1 LATQKIHFFTG
12 KGGVGKSLLAASYAC
27 ALSDRLAENTD
38 LGPVLLTELTERSF
52 YKNFLN
58 LDSIAYQPI
67 HVPQISKNLSVSQ
80 WSTTDCLKEYALYL
94 LKIQSL
100 YKLFFEN
107 PVSKSLIN
115 VAPGLQELAILGK
128 ASAVARKH
136 GPAMPYSEV
145 VIDSFAS
152 GHFMNLFRAPKAM
165 SEVIS
170 FGSMGEQS
178 RGIDQW
184 LRNPELCHVHIVALP
199 EELPITETIE
209 LYQKLNAEFGIRPT
223 VYLNKVFRLSDQDL
237 KSLTDSNQAYF
248 NEITMNE
255 KISIDKLADAGISF
269 QKISFVPE
277 TDSLKLIQH
286 IAKEITIEISQ

>member
-1 LATQKIHFFTG
+1 MATQKIHFFTG

-27 ALSDRLAENTD
+27 ALSDRSSSGTAK
-38 LGPVLLTELTERSF
+38 GPVLLTELTERSF

-58 LDSIAYQPI
+58 LEHICYKPI
-67 HVPQISKNLSVSQ
+67 QVPEISKNLSVSQ
-80 WSTTDCLKEYALYL
+80 WSTADCLKEYALHL

-136 GPAMPYSEV
+136 GPSMPYSEV
-145 VIDSFAS
+145 VIDAFAS

-170 FGSMGEQS
+170 FGPMGEQS

-184 LRNPELCHVHIVALP
+184 LRNPEFCQVHIVALP
-199 EELPITETIE
+199 EELPVTETIE
-209 LYQKLNAEFGIRPT
+209 LYQKLKNEFDITPT
-223 VYLNKVFRLSDQDL
+223 VYLNKVLNLEAADFESLSESQ
-237 KSLTDSNQAYF
+237 KTYF
-248 NEITMNE
+248 TEIAENE
-255 KISIDKLADAGISF
+255 KKSIEQLNKVGIQFRQISF
-269 QKISFVPE
+269 ISE
-277 TDSLKLIQH
+277 TQSLQLIH
-286 IAKEITIEISQ
+286 LIAKEILL